1 MTRGGTDRQEVFGG
15 AQVVFTKPSKSY
27 LSTGFH
33 LNRSFDMGLCYML
46 HDGLYTDIYFIRRV
60 FRFLV
65 SVLR

>member
-1 MTRGGTDRQEVFGG
+1 MTRGGGERQGVFVRV
-15 AQVVFTKPSKSY
+15 QVVFTKPSESY